1 MLDKAQT
8 CDFLDRAGVE
18 YRAIEHSAVYT
29 IDEMDTL
36 GLDPADMDC
45 VVKNLF
51 LRDDKKRAYYLVCLP
66 GHKQANLK
74 ALREVIGSRPLGF
87 ASETELYD
95 LLGLEKGHVT
105 PLGLLNDPAHKVQAI
120 FDRALCGSIVGVHP
134 NDNTASVFMRFEDLV
149 SVLERTGHA
158 CLLVDMI

>member
-8 CDFLDRAGVE
+8 YQRLDREGID

-29 IDEMDTL
+29 IEEMDAL
-36 GLDPADMDC
+36 GLDPADMDR

-74 ALREVIGSRPLGF
+74 SLRDAIGSRPLGF
-87 ASETELYD
+87 ANETELYAM
-95 LLGLEKGHVT
+95 LGLEKGHVT
-105 PLGLLNDPAHKVQAI
+105 PLGLLNDAEHKVTGV
-120 FDRALCGSIVGVHP
+120 FDRALCEEVIGVHP
-134 NDNTASVFMRFEDLV
+134 NDNTATVFLRFADLAGL
-149 SVLERTGHA
+149 LEKDGHEY
-158 CLLVDMI
+158 LIVDM